1 MNLFKFNKVFFLST
15 LIFVCLFGYS
25 QTKVNTFNTNG
36 WWKPA
41 EPKYSPVVNDDNSI
55 TFRFSARNAN
65 VVELVFD
72 EWAVKKIPMEKDEN
86 GVWSVTVPKV
96 EPRLYQYYY
105 LVDGIKVLDF
115 KDSSIKI
122 GTEIYGNVVEV
133 RRKYK
138 SDIDEKRVLG
148 GDIHILNYYSTPMKK
163 FKDVWVYIPREYYEN
178 ISKRYPVLYLRHG
191 GGDIE
196 SSWVKDGRAAIIL
209 DNLIDDKKAVP
220 MLVVMTNG
228 FTDGSWAG
236 GSTVEGMNILE
247 NELLNDVIPMIES
260 RYRVSKDKNSRAI
273 AGLSMGGGQAFVIG
287 LRNLD
292 KFSYIG
298 EFSAGILSDD
308 NFDFEKYI
316 PGLINKKGSVNNQL
330 KLLWLSCGTRD
341 TRYQGHLNFI
351 EKLKNNGIDF
361 VFDESDWGHEWQFW
375 RLQYSSFV
383 QNIFIR

>member
-72 EWAVKKIPMEKDEN
+72 EWAVKKIPMDKDEN

>member
-316 PGLINKKGSVNNQL
+316 PVLINKKGSVNNQL

-351 EKLKNNGIDF
+351 EKLKNNGINF